1 MRSQNIFTP
10 KRKMSYLKGFSMFGV
25 LILLLL
31 LGLFMNQPGGP
42 IVDSDIKINANAPA
56 DDTGDPKQQKNNV
69 LMNDGKAYYLL
80 KEEEGRVELYY
91 FDEEGEK
98 NLIRTTD
105 IPFTLI
111 SEQDQIQ
118 FSNGIKIENEVD
130 LDNILQDFES

>member
-1 MRSQNIFTP
+1 
-10 KRKMSYLKGFSMFGV
+10 
-25 LILLLL
+25 
-31 LGLFMNQPGGP
+31 
-42 IVDSDIKINANAPA
+42 
-56 DDTGDPKQQKNNV
+56 
-69 LMNDGKAYYLL
+69 MNDGKAYYLL